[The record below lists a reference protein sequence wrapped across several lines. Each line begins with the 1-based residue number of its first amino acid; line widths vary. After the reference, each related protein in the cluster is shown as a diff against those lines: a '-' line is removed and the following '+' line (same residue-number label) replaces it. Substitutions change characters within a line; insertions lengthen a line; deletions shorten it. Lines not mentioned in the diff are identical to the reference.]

1 MNHTPNTPPRGN
13 IPLPLAAV
21 RQWNDA
27 HTENTKESWAYVAGL
42 LAGILIYRPD
52 ITEELVFLACISSQ
66 RGLMASK
73 EAIDVKRTQLNASIL
88 QDLKKIP
95 LDDLRLLAVIFMAV
109 AENDITTL
117 RSVSVPENVR
127 PALDNLIGLIKGGVA

>member
-13 IPLPLAAV
+13 IPLPRAVV

-52 ITEELVFLACISSQ
+52 ITEELMLLIGVATQ
-66 RGLMASK
+66 RGVM
-73 EAIDVKRTQLNASIL
+73 
-88 QDLKKIP
+88 
-95 LDDLRLLAVIFMAV
+95 
-109 AENDITTL
+109 
-117 RSVSVPENVR
+117 VR
-127 PALDNLIGLIKGGVA
+127 KGGAK